1 MPGDVVCVR
10 RVGTVEQ
17 ADIIVAWLAEQGV
30 EATVTD
36 RGNPGALAFGLTDA
50 EGFALCVADQ
60 ETAQRARDLL
70 DKHDA
75 EHAHEPTGDLVDV
88 KCGECG
94 ETPTFER
101 ESGPSVQTCP
111 DCGANIDVP
120 AAEG

>member
-1 MPGDVVCVR
+1 MLERND
-10 RVGTVEQ
+10 TLENL
-17 ADIIVAWLAEQGV
+17 AVAE
-30 EATVTD
+30 
-36 RGNPGALAFGLTDA
+36 
-50 EGFALCVADQ
+50 
-60 ETAQRARDLL
+60 
-70 DKHDA
+70 HDA

-120 AAEG
+120 AAEE